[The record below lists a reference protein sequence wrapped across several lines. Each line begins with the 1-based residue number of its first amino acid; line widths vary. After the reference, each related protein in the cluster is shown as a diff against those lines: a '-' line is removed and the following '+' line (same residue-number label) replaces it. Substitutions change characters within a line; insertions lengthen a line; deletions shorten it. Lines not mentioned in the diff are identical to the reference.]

1 MVALASQVSIG
12 LMSSDFRVSAGIIL
26 FAIFVYFY
34 KDLKPIE
41 TGILSGIMVNLL
53 RLILYYLNNKE
64 SIIPIPTYY
73 LEIFFY
79 IFYAVIYSLMKD
91 KVNKENINSI
101 FFILVISDIFANI
114 IEVFIRA
121 KIELNPFPWDII
133 YTLFLV
139 AIVRSSIVW
148 LVLNLSKYYRML
160 LMKEE
165 HEKRYKRLLWLTS
178 QLRTEMFWMEKSMED
193 IEMVMT
199 KSYILY
205 EMIKDNN
212 DKDSWSDRAITIA
225 KDIHEIKKENGLV
238 HRGIKEI
245 IEFQELKDEDMSL
258 VDIINILYDTLDREI
273 KRLGKNIKLE
283 FHIEDDFYTGK
294 HYYLMSIFRN
304 LVMNSIDAI
313 PVEQKDA
320 IISINHKKEENFHK
334 FIISDNGSGIE
345 EKVLNLIFTPGYST
359 KINYSTGEINRGLG
373 LTIIQYIVE
382 EELKGKVIVESQI
395 GKGTKFYISIPTE
408 SLGVEKDEDVN
419 S

>member
-34 KDLKPIE
+34 TDLKPIQ

-359 KINYSTGEINRGLG
+359 KINYNTGEINRGLG

-408 SLGVEKDEDVN
+408 SLGVEKDEDIN